1 MLRQSSPVSVQHSA
15 GRKDADRK
23 GFGRR
28 ISLYDVVA
36 AALIFAG
43 LLAFA
48 DASLHM
54 MAPLAAETRPI
65 SLSPWA
71 LPLYALRST
80 MRMLAAMVA
89 SLVFT
94 FVFASLA
101 AKSRRAETILVPMLD
116 ILQSVPVLGFISVT
130 VTAFMALAPGQAF
143 GAELAAIF
151 AIFTSQAWNMAF
163 SFYQSLKTIPEDLH
177 EAARSLRMSPWM
189 RFWRLE
195 VPFAAPALIWN
206 MMMSMS
212 GGWFFVVA
220 CEAISVGSTNIM
232 LPGVGS
238 YIATAVAERN
248 LTAIF
253 WAIAVMLAVILAYD
267 QLLFRPLVAWSHRF
281 RPGEEDEAAVSRPWL
296 LDVLQRSSLVDAATR
311 PVLQAFEASLRW
323 SRLPESHAV
332 AVREAEPRRP
342 MVDRLWNA
350 GLIAVGV
357 VMVLYCAH
365 YLFRSFPP
373 STVLSAF
380 LLGLPTLIRV
390 LVLIGLASL
399 VWVPIGIYVGL
410 RPNLAAAVQPLA
422 QMMAAFPA
430 NLVFPLAVS
439 AIVALDLD
447 PDIWLSPL
455 MVLGTQ
461 WYILFNVIAGASAIP
476 RELKDA
482 SNNLRL
488 RGWSWWRNFALPSVF
503 PYYLTGAIT
512 ASGGSWN
519 AAIVSEWVSWGD
531 KHIAAHGIGAYIAAA
546 TQRGD
551 MDRVVLGILVMVVYV
566 IGLNRLLWRPLY
578 ALAERK
584 YRMA

>member
-1 MLRQSSPVSVQHSA
+1 MLRQSSPVAVQGA
-15 GRKDADRK
+15 RR
-23 GFGRR
+23 GFNV
-28 ISLYDVVA
+28 YDLVA
-36 AALIFAG
+36 AALILAW

-48 DASLHM
+48 DASRN
-54 MAPLAAETRPI
+54 MAAPMAVEIRPI
-65 SLSPWA
+65 SLSPWL

-80 MRMLAAMVA
+80 MRMLAAMTG

-94 FVFASLA
+94 FTFASLA

-130 VTAFMALAPGQAF
+130 VTAFMALAPGHAF

-163 SFYQSLKTIPEDLH
+163 SFYQSLKTIPEDLK
-177 EAARSLRMSPWM
+177 EAASSLRMSPWM

-220 CEAISVGSTNIM
+220 CEAISVGSTSLA
-232 LPGVGS
+232 LPGIGS
-238 YIATAVAERN
+238 YIAAAVSHQD

-253 WAIAVMLAVILAYD
+253 WAIVMMLVVILAYD
-267 QLLFRPLVAWSHRF
+267 QLLFRPLVAWSYRF
-281 RPGEEDEAAVSRPWL
+281 RFGEEDETPQPRPWM
-296 LDVLQRSSLVDAATR
+296 LDVLRRSTLVAAVTGPFER
-311 PVLQAFEASLRW
+311 AFNASLRK
-323 SRLPESHAV
+323 SMIAPEATRRHAE
-332 AVREAEPRRP
+332 REAPSP
-342 MVDRLWNA
+342 LGDKIWNA
-350 GLIAVGV
+350 GLAIVGLAGAVYFGRY
-357 VMVLYCAH
+357 VLDA
-365 YLFRSFPP
+365 FP
-373 STVLSAF
+373 LGMIGHAF
-380 LLGLPTLIRV
+380 LLGIPTLIRV
-390 LVLIGLASL
+390 LVLIALASL
-399 VWVPIGIYVGL
+399 VWVPVGIVVGL
-410 RPNLAAAVQPLA
+410 RPKLAAAVQPLA
-422 QMMAAFPA
+422 QMLAAFPA
-430 NLVFPLAVS
+430 NLLFPIAVS
-439 AIVALDLD
+439 AVVALHLNA
-447 PDIWLSPL
+447 DIWLSPL

-482 SNNLRL
+482 SGNLKL
-488 RGWSWWRNFALPSVF
+488 RGWLWWRTFALPAVF

-531 KHIAAHGIGAYIAAA
+531 NHLVAHGIGAYIAQA
-546 TQRGD
+546 TEAGA
-551 MDRVVLGILVMVVYV
+551 MDRVMLGIVVMIVYV
-566 IGLNRLLWRPLY
+566 IGVNRLIWRPLY

-584 YRMA
+584 YRIN

>member
-1 MLRQSSPVSVQHSA
+1 MLRQSSPVAVQGSRRGLSV
-15 GRKDADRK
+15 
-23 GFGRR
+23 
-28 ISLYDVVA
+28 YDVIA
-36 AALIFAG
+36 AALVLAW

-48 DASLHM
+48 DASRHM
-54 MAPLAAETRPI
+54 AAPLAVETQPI

-71 LPLYALRST
+71 LPMYALRST
-80 MRMLAAMVA
+80 MRMLAAMAA

-130 VTAFMALAPGQAF
+130 VTAFMALAPGHAL

-163 SFYQSLKTIPEDLH
+163 SFYQSLKTIPEDLK
-177 EAARSLRMSPWM
+177 EAGRSLRMSAWM

-220 CEAISVGSTNIM
+220 CEAINVGSTNLV

-238 YIATAVAERN
+238 YIAAAVAQRD
-248 LTAIF
+248 LGAIF
-253 WAIAVMLAVILAYD
+253 WAIAVMLAVILLYD
-267 QLLFRPLVAWSHRF
+267 QLLFRPLVAWSDRF
-281 RPGEEDEAAVSRPWL
+281 RAGEEDETVRSRPWL
-296 LDVLQRSSLVDAATR
+296 LDVLQRSTLVALATR
-311 PVLQAFEASLRW
+311 PVGAAFDASLRW
-323 SRLPESHAV
+323 SRLGPGHAAPV
-332 AVREAEPRRP
+332 MEPGDGRP
-342 MVDRLWNA
+342 LVDRIWNL
-350 GLIAVGV
+350 GLILVGIAGAA
-357 VMVLYCAH
+357 YFAH

-373 STVLSAF
+373 EMILRVF
-380 LLGLPTLIRV
+380 LLGVPTLLRV
-390 LVLIGLASL
+390 LVLIALASL
-399 VWVPIGIYVGL
+399 IWVPIGVYVGL
-410 RPNLAAAVQPLA
+410 RPELAAAVQPVA

-430 NLVFPLAVS
+430 NLTFPIAVS
-439 AIVALDLD
+439 AILALNLS

-476 RELKDA
+476 RELKDV
-482 SNNLRL
+482 SGNLRL
-488 RGWSWWRNFALPSVF
+488 KGRLWWRHFALPAIF

-531 KHIAAHGIGAYIAAA
+531 KHLAAHGIGAYIAEA
-546 TQRGD
+546 TQAGD

-566 IGLNRLLWRPLY
+566 IGLNRLLWRPLF

-584 YRMA
+584 YRMN

>member
-1 MLRQSSPVSVQHSA
+1 MLRQSSPVSVQSGKPRA
-15 GRKDADRK
+15 GHR
-23 GFGRR
+23 GL
-28 ISLYDVVA
+28 SLYDIVA
-36 AALIFAG
+36 AALILAG
-43 LLAFA
+43 ILALA

-54 MAPLAAETRPI
+54 LAPLAAENQPV

-116 ILQSVPVLGFISVT
+116 ILQSVPVLGFISIT
-130 VTAFMALAPGQAF
+130 VTAFMALAPGHAL

-163 SFYQSLKTIPEDLH
+163 SFYQSLKTIPEDLK
-177 EAARSLRMSPWM
+177 EAARSLRMSAWM

-220 CEAISVGSTNIM
+220 CEAISVGPTHIM

-248 LTAIF
+248 LTAIL
-253 WAIAVMLAVILAYD
+253 WAIGVMLAVILAYD

-281 RPGEEDEAAVSRPWL
+281 RAGEEDEVALSRPWL
-296 LDVLQRSSLVDAATR
+296 LDVLQRSSLVDWATR
-311 PVLQAFEASLRW
+311 PLLTAFDRSLRW
-323 SRLPESHAV
+323 SRLPDLYAV
-332 AVREAEPRRP
+332 PVSEPGGRRP
-342 MVDRLWNA
+342 IGDRLWNA
-350 GLIAVGV
+350 GLAAIGV

-373 STVLSAF
+373 SVVLSAF
-380 LLGLPTLIRV
+380 LLGLPTLVRV
-390 LVLIGLASL
+390 LVLIALASL
-399 VWVPIGIYVGL
+399 IWVPVGVYVGL
-410 RPNLAAAVQPLA
+410 RPKLAAAVQPVA

-430 NLVFPLAVS
+430 NLVFPLVVS
-439 AIVALDLD
+439 GIVALDLN
-447 PDIWLSPL
+447 PDVWLSPL

-461 WYILFNVIAGASAIP
+461 WYILFNVIAGAMAIP
-476 RELKDA
+476 SDLREVSTLF
-482 SNNLRL
+482 RFTQWQ
-488 RGWSWWRNFALPSVF
+488 RWQTVILPGIF
-503 PYYLTGAIT
+503 PYLITGLVT
-512 ASGGSWN
+512 ASGGAWN
-519 AAIVSEWVSWGD
+519 ASIIAEYFHLKGQTLQTLGLGAQISSATD
-531 KHIAAHGIGAYIAAA
+531 KGQFHILLAA
-546 TQRGD
+546 TIV
-551 MDRVVLGILVMVVYV
+551 MALMVVTV
-566 IGLNRLLWRPLY
+566 NRLVWRPLY
-578 ALAERK
+578 RLAETK
-584 YRMA
+584 YKLEA

>member
-1 MLRQSSPVSVQHSA
+1 MLRQSSPVSVQQGA
-15 GRKDADRK
+15 GR
-23 GFGRR
+23 GTRR
-28 ISLYDVVA
+28 GVSLYDVVA
-36 AALIFAG
+36 AALILAG

-48 DASLHM
+48 DSSLHM
-54 MAPLAAETRPI
+54 MAPLAAENRPI

-71 LPLYALRST
+71 LPLDALRST

-116 ILQSVPVLGFISVT
+116 ILQSVPVLGFISIT
-130 VTAFMALAPGQAF
+130 VTAFMALAPGHAL

-163 SFYQSLKTIPEDLH
+163 SFYQSLKTIPEDLR
-177 EAARSLRMSPWM
+177 EAARSLRMSAWM

-248 LTAIF
+248 LTAIL
-253 WAIAVMLAVILAYD
+253 WAIGVMLAVILAYD
-267 QLLFRPLVAWSHRF
+267 QLLFRPLVAWSQRF
-281 RPGEEDEAAVSRPWL
+281 RPGEEDEAALSRPWL
-296 LDVLQRSSLVDAATR
+296 LDVLQRSSLVDLTTR
-311 PVLQAFEASLRW
+311 PLLKAFEASLRW
-323 SRLPESHAV
+323 SRLPESYAV
-332 AVREAEPRRP
+332 PVREPDARRP
-342 MVDRLWNA
+342 IGDRLWNSA
-350 GLIAVGV
+350 LAVLGIL
-357 VMVLYCAH
+357 MALYCAH

-373 STVLSAF
+373 SMVLSAF
-380 LLGLPTLIRV
+380 LLGLPTLARV
-390 LVLIGLASL
+390 LILIALASL
-399 VWVPIGIYVGL
+399 VWVPVGVYVGL
-410 RPNLAAAVQPLA
+410 HPKLAAAVQPLA
-422 QMMAAFPA
+422 QMLAAFPA
-430 NLVFPLAVS
+430 NLMFPFAVS
-439 AIVALDLD
+439 AIVALGLN

-461 WYILFNVIAGASAIP
+461 WYILFNVIAGASVIP

-482 SNNLRL
+482 SGNLRL
-488 RGWSWWRNFALPSVF
+488 KGWLWWRNFALPAVF

-519 AAIVSEWVSWGD
+519 AAIVSEWVNWGD
-531 KHIAAHGIGAYIAAA
+531 RHIAAHGIGAYIAEA
-546 TQRGD
+546 TKDGA